1 MNIVAIIQARLN
13 SSRLPGKALL
23 DLSGQPMIVH
33 VVERARAIEGVERV
47 LVAVPSA
54 DGKAFARV
62 VTNVV
67 TFSPLA
73 EDDVLGRF
81 AGAAKM
87 RPADAYLRITG
98 DTPLLA
104 PDVAEH
110 VIKRFVEERADYAS
124 NDTLTSG
131 WPDGTDVECMSASL
145 LKRANLEATDP
156 LDREHVTR
164 WMKTAQ
170 GVRTTTLRSPIDF
183 SRHQWSVNTKHDLET
198 VRAILAERPKD
209 FTFAETLKA
218 AEKAAK
224 RVA

>member
-23 DLSGQPMIVH
+23 DLAGQPLIAH
-33 VVERARAIEGVERV
+33 VVERTQAIKGVSRV
-47 LVAVPSA
+47 VVAVPQYDIEA
-54 DGKAFARV
+54 IRKVTGELTTAPRV
-62 VTNVV
+62 
-67 TFSPLA
+67 A
-73 EDDVLGRF
+73 ENDVLGRF
-81 AGAAKM
+81 AAVALHES
-87 RPADAYLRITG
+87 ADVVLRITG